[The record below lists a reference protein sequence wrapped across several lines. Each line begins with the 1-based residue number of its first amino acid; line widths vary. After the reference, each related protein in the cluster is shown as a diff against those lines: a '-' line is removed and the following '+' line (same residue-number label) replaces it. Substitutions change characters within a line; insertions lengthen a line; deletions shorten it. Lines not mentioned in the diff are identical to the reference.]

1 MGRASLHTPLCDRL
15 GIRYPILLAGMG
27 RISCPELAAAVSN
40 AGGLGILGGAPL
52 RAETLNEWI
61 EQTRRLTSAPFGVDT
76 LLPARVPRG
85 GARGELKQRISEAH
99 REFARRFKERH
110 GIPEPAR
117 DGLAHELSWE
127 WTHDFFARQLEVIMD
142 QRVPVYAAGLGD
154 PSPFVPDFHARGV
167 QVLGIAGNVKHVRRM
182 HDGGV
187 DVIVA
192 QGTEAGGH
200 NGRIG
205 TMALVPQAVDAAG
218 DTPVVAAGGIADG
231 RGLAAALALGAL
243 GVWCGTVFCATHEA
257 ALSGFLKEAM
267 LESDEEGTVVSRA
280 VTGKPMRQLWNRWV
294 DEFEASGL
302 EPLPM
307 PYQMLLSAPIM
318 AGAGRVR
325 AKDICATAAGQV
337 VGMLHDVRP
346 AAEVV
351 REMVGQAA
359 AILGEAA

>member
-27 RISCPELAAAVSN
+27 RISCPELVAAVSN

-154 PSPFVPDFHARGV
+154 PSPFAQDFHARGM

-218 DTPVVAAGGIADG
+218 DTPVVAAGASPTARARGGAGAG
-231 RGLAAALALGAL
+231 RPASGAARSSRDARGGAL
-243 GVWCGTVFCATHEA
+243 G
-257 ALSGFLKEAM
+257 LSKEAM
-267 LESDEEGTVVSRA
+267 LESDEEDGRQPG
-280 VTGKPMRQLWNRWV
+280 VTGKPMRPLEQV
-294 DEFEASGL
+294 DR
-302 EPLPM
+302 
-307 PYQMLLSAPIM
+307 
-318 AGAGRVR
+318 RVR
-325 AKDICATAAGQV
+325 GLGLGRSRCRQCCSPRRSWPAPGAREDICATAAGLG
-337 VGMLHDVRP
+337 VGLLHDVRP
-346 AAEVV
+346 AAVVV
-351 REMVGQAA
+351 REMVGPGAE
-359 AILGEAA
+359 ILGEAA